1 MFRTNNIS
9 LRKEGLEFRDLNCL
23 QRVKFRKQHPDDNIH
38 RTTESHIRRIIKN
51 CIQRVTFRGSK
62 RLKGIIRE

>member
-23 QRVKFRKQHPDDNIH
+23 QRVKFRKQNPEDNIH
-38 RTTESHIRRIIKN
+38 RITES
-51 CIQRVTFRGSK
+51 
-62 RLKGIIRE
+62 